1 MICIPAIDLLDG
13 QAVRLF
19 QGDYEKGEAVGEVDS
34 ILKRLNHT
42 KAQLLHVVDLNGA
55 KCGQRVNEALIAK
68 IVQKAEM
75 PVDVRGGIRTMEAI
89 EAYLNCGVK
98 RVILGTAALED
109 ETFLKAALARY
120 GDQIAVGV
128 DCKDGFVCVRGW
140 LSESQVNYIEF
151 AKHLEALGVLTLI
164 VTDIKTDGTLQGPN
178 LTMLKALRSQVSL
191 QIIASGGIRDL
202 QNLRDLKA
210 IGMDGAIMGKA
221 IYANTIDLEA
231 AVKLCQ
237 EA

>member
-34 ILKRLNHT
+34 ILKRLNNA

-55 KCGQRVNEALIAK
+55 KCGQRVNESLIAK

-75 PVDVRGGIRTMEAI
+75 PVEVGGGIRTMEAI

-231 AVKLCQ
+231 AVKLCR

>member
-34 ILKRLNHT
+34 ILKRLNNA

-55 KCGQRVNEALIAK
+55 KCGQRVNESLIAK

-75 PVDVRGGIRTMEAI
+75 PVEVGGGIRTMEAI

-202 QNLRDLKA
+202 QDLRDLKA

-231 AVKLCQ
+231 AVKLCR

>member
-19 QGDYEKGEAVGEVDS
+19 QCDYEKGEAVGEVDS
-34 ILKRLNHT
+34 ILKRLNHA

-75 PVDVRGGIRTMEAI
+75 PVEVGGGIRTMEAI

-231 AVKLCQ
+231 AVKLWQ

>member
-34 ILKRLNHT
+34 ILKRLNHA

-75 PVDVRGGIRTMEAI
+75 PVEVGGGIRTMEAI

-231 AVKLCQ
+231 AVKLCR

>member
-34 ILKRLNHT
+34 ILKRVNHA

-55 KCGQRVNEALIAK
+55 KCGQRVNESLIAK

-75 PVDVRGGIRTMEAI
+75 PVEVGGGIRTMEAI

-202 QNLRDLKA
+202 QNLRDLKD

-231 AVKLCQ
+231 AVKLCR

>member
-34 ILKRLNHT
+34 ILKRLNHA

-75 PVDVRGGIRTMEAI
+75 PVEVGGGIRTMEAI
-89 EAYLNCGVK
+89 EAYLSCGVK

-128 DCKDGFVCVRGW
+128 DCKDGFVCGRGW

-231 AVKLCQ
+231 AVKLCR

>member
-34 ILKRLNHT
+34 ILKRLNHA

-55 KCGQRVNEALIAK
+55 KCGQRVNEALIVK

-75 PVDVRGGIRTMEAI
+75 PVEVGGGIRTMEAI

-231 AVKLCQ
+231 AVKLCR

>member
-34 ILKRLNHT
+34 ILKRLNHA

-55 KCGQRVNEALIAK
+55 KCGQRVNESLIAK

-75 PVDVRGGIRTMEAI
+75 PVEVGGGIRTMEAI

-202 QNLRDLKA
+202 QNLRDLKD

-231 AVKLCQ
+231 AVKLCR

>member
-34 ILKRLNHT
+34 ILKRLNHA

-55 KCGQRVNEALIAK
+55 KCGQRVNEALITK

-75 PVDVRGGIRTMEAI
+75 PVEVGGGIRTMEAI
-89 EAYLNCGVK
+89 EAYLSCGVK

-109 ETFLKAALARY
+109 ETFLKAALTRY
-120 GDQIAVGV
+120 GNQIAVGV

-231 AVKLCQ
+231 AVKLCR

>member
-42 KAQLLHVVDLNGA
+42 KAQLLHVVDLNDA

-75 PVDVRGGIRTMEAI
+75 PVEVGGGIRTMEAI

>member
-34 ILKRLNHT
+34 ILKRLNNA

-55 KCGQRVNEALIAK
+55 KCGQRVNESLIAK

-75 PVDVRGGIRTMEAI
+75 PVEVGGGIRTKEAI

-231 AVKLCQ
+231 AVKLCR

>member
-34 ILKRLNHT
+34 ILKRLNHA

-75 PVDVRGGIRTMEAI
+75 PVEVGGGIRTMEAI
-89 EAYLNCGVK
+89 EAYLSCGVK

-109 ETFLKAALARY
+109 ETFLKAALTRY
-120 GDQIAVGV
+120 GNQIAVGV

-231 AVKLCQ
+231 AVKLCR

>member
-34 ILKRLNHT
+34 ILKRLNHA

-75 PVDVRGGIRTMEAI
+75 PVEVGGGIRTMEAI

-109 ETFLKAALARY
+109 EAFLKAALTRY
-120 GDQIAVGV
+120 GNQIAVGV

-231 AVKLCQ
+231 AVKLCR

>member
-34 ILKRLNHT
+34 ILKRLNHA

-75 PVDVRGGIRTMEAI
+75 PVEVGGGIRTMEAI

>member
-19 QGDYEKGEAVGEVDS
+19 QGDYEKGEAVVEVDS
-34 ILKRLNHT
+34 ILKRLNNA

-55 KCGQRVNEALIAK
+55 KCGQRVNESLIAK

-75 PVDVRGGIRTMEAI
+75 PVEVGGGIRTMEAI

-231 AVKLCQ
+231 AVKLCR

>member
-75 PVDVRGGIRTMEAI
+75 PVEVGGGIRTMEAI

-151 AKHLEALGVLTLI
+151 AKHLEA
-164 VTDIKTDGTLQGPN
+164 
-178 LTMLKALRSQVSL
+178 SQI
-191 QIIASGGIRDL
+191 QY
-202 QNLRDLKA
+202 N
-210 IGMDGAIMGKA
+210 
-221 IYANTIDLEA
+221 
-231 AVKLCQ
+231 
-237 EA
+237 

>member
-55 KCGQRVNEALIAK
+55 NCGQRVNEALIAK

-75 PVDVRGGIRTMEAI
+75 PVEVGGGIRTMEAI

>member
-1 MICIPAIDLLDG
+1 M
-13 QAVRLF
+13 LF
-19 QGDYEKGEAVGEVDS
+19 RS
-34 ILKRLNHT
+34 
-42 KAQLLHVVDLNGA
+42 
-55 KCGQRVNEALIAK
+55 
-68 IVQKAEM
+68 
-75 PVDVRGGIRTMEAI
+75 
-89 EAYLNCGVK
+89 
-98 RVILGTAALED
+98 
-109 ETFLKAALARY
+109 
-120 GDQIAVGV
+120 
-128 DCKDGFVCVRGW
+128 
-140 LSESQVNYIEF
+140 
-151 AKHLEALGVLTLI
+151 EALGVLTLI

>member
-1 MICIPAIDLLDG
+1 MICIPAIDLLNG

-34 ILKRLNHT
+34 ILKRLNHA

-55 KCGQRVNEALIAK
+55 KCGQRVNESLIAK
-68 IVQKAEM
+68 IVQKTEM
-75 PVDVRGGIRTMEAI
+75 PVEVGGGIRTMEAI

-178 LTMLKALRSQVSL
+178 LTMLKVLRSQVSL

>member
-1 MICIPAIDLLDG
+1 MICIPALDLLDG

-34 ILKRLNHT
+34 ILKRLNHA

-55 KCGQRVNEALIAK
+55 KCGQRVNESLIAK

-75 PVDVRGGIRTMEAI
+75 PVEVGGGIRTMEAI

-202 QNLRDLKA
+202 QNLRDLKD

-231 AVKLCQ
+231 AVKLCR

>member
-34 ILKRLNHT
+34 ILKRLNHA

-75 PVDVRGGIRTMEAI
+75 PVEVGGGIRTMEAI
-89 EAYLNCGVK
+89 EAYLSCGVK

-109 ETFLKAALARY
+109 ETFLKVALARY

-231 AVKLCQ
+231 AVKLCR

>member
-34 ILKRLNHT
+34 ILKRLNHA

-75 PVDVRGGIRTMEAI
+75 PVEVGGGIRTMEAI

-151 AKHLEALGVLTLI
+151 AKHLEALVVLTLI

-231 AVKLCQ
+231 AVKLWQ

>member
-34 ILKRLNHT
+34 ILKRLNHA

-75 PVDVRGGIRTMEAI
+75 PVEVGGGIRTMEAI
-89 EAYLNCGVK
+89 EAYLSCGVK

-231 AVKLCQ
+231 AVKLCR

>member
-34 ILKRLNHT
+34 ILKRLNHA

-75 PVDVRGGIRTMEAI
+75 PVEVGGGIRTMEAI

-164 VTDIKTDGTLQGPN
+164 VTDIKTDGTLHGPN

-231 AVKLCQ
+231 AVKLCR

>member
-34 ILKRLNHT
+34 ILKRLNHA

-75 PVDVRGGIRTMEAI
+75 PVEVGGGIRTMEAI

-109 ETFLKAALARY
+109 ETFLKAALTRY
-120 GDQIAVGV
+120 GNQIAVGV

-231 AVKLCQ
+231 AVKLCR

>member
-75 PVDVRGGIRTMEAI
+75 PVEVGGGIRTMEAI

-210 IGMDGAIMGKA
+210 IGMDGALMGQA

>member
-34 ILKRLNHT
+34 ILKRLNHA

-75 PVDVRGGIRTMEAI
+75 PVEVGGGIRTMEAI

-231 AVKLCQ
+231 AVKLWQ

>member
-75 PVDVRGGIRTMEAI
+75 PVEVGGGIRTMEAI

>member
-34 ILKRLNHT
+34 ILKRLNHA

-75 PVDVRGGIRTMEAI
+75 PVEVGGGIRTMEAI

-109 ETFLKAALARY
+109 EAFLKAALTRY
-120 GDQIAVGV
+120 GNQIAVGV

-178 LTMLKALRSQVSL
+178 LTMLKSLRSQVSL

>member
-1 MICIPAIDLLDG
+1 M
-13 QAVRLF
+13 
-19 QGDYEKGEAVGEVDS
+19 
-34 ILKRLNHT
+34 
-42 KAQLLHVVDLNGA
+42 
-55 KCGQRVNEALIAK
+55 NEALIAK

-75 PVDVRGGIRTMEAI
+75 PVEVGGGIRTMEAI

>member
-34 ILKRLNHT
+34 ILKRLNHA

-75 PVDVRGGIRTMEAI
+75 PVEVGGGIRTMEAI
-89 EAYLNCGVK
+89 EAYLSCGVK

-109 ETFLKAALARY
+109 EAFLKAALTRY

-231 AVKLCQ
+231 AVKLCR

>member
-34 ILKRLNHT
+34 ILKRLNHA

-55 KCGQRVNEALIAK
+55 KCGQRVNESLIAK

-75 PVDVRGGIRTMEAI
+75 PVEVGGGIRTMEAI

>member
-34 ILKRLNHT
+34 ILKRLNHA

-75 PVDVRGGIRTMEAI
+75 PVEVGGGIRTMEAI

-98 RVILGTAALED
+98 WVILGTAALED
-109 ETFLKAALARY
+109 EAFLKAALTRY
-120 GDQIAVGV
+120 GNQIAVGV

-178 LTMLKALRSQVSL
+178 LTMLKVLRSQVSL

>member
-34 ILKRLNHT
+34 ILKRLNHA

-75 PVDVRGGIRTMEAI
+75 PVEVGGGIRTMEAI

-109 ETFLKAALARY
+109 EAFLKAALTRY
-120 GDQIAVGV
+120 GNQIAVGV

-178 LTMLKALRSQVSL
+178 LTMLKVLRSQVSL

>member
-13 QAVRLF
+13 KAVRLF
-19 QGDYEKGEAVGEVDS
+19 QGDYEKGEAVGEIDS
-34 ILKRLNHT
+34 ILKRMNHA

-55 KCGQRVNEALIAK
+55 KCGKRVNEALIAK

-75 PVDVRGGIRTMEAI
+75 PVEVGGGIRTMEAI
-89 EAYLNCGVK
+89 EAYLNCGVQ

-109 ETFLKAALARY
+109 EPFLKAALARY
-120 GDQIAVGV
+120 RNQIAVGI

-231 AVKLCQ
+231 AVKLCR

>member
-34 ILKRLNHT
+34 ILKRLNHA

-68 IVQKAEM
+68 IVQKAEL
-75 PVDVRGGIRTMEAI
+75 PVEVGGGIRTMEAI

-231 AVKLCQ
+231 AVKLCR

>member
-1 MICIPAIDLLDG
+1 MICIPAIDLLNG

-34 ILKRLNHT
+34 ILKRLNHA

-75 PVDVRGGIRTMEAI
+75 PVEVGGGIRTMEAI

>member
-34 ILKRLNHT
+34 ILKRLNHA

-55 KCGQRVNEALIAK
+55 KCGQRVNESLIAK

-75 PVDVRGGIRTMEAI
+75 PVEVGGGIRTMEAI

-191 QIIASGGIRDL
+191 QIIIRDL
-202 QNLRDLKA
+202 QNLRDLKD

-231 AVKLCQ
+231 AVKLCR

>member
-34 ILKRLNHT
+34 ILKRLNHA

-55 KCGQRVNEALIAK
+55 KCGQRVNESLIAK

-75 PVDVRGGIRTMEAI
+75 PVEVGGGIRTMEAI

-128 DCKDGFVCVRGW
+128 DCKDGFVCVRG
-140 LSESQVNYIEF
+140 
-151 AKHLEALGVLTLI
+151 
-164 VTDIKTDGTLQGPN
+164 
-178 LTMLKALRSQVSL
+178 
-191 QIIASGGIRDL
+191 
-202 QNLRDLKA
+202 
-210 IGMDGAIMGKA
+210 
-221 IYANTIDLEA
+221 
-231 AVKLCQ
+231 
-237 EA
+237 